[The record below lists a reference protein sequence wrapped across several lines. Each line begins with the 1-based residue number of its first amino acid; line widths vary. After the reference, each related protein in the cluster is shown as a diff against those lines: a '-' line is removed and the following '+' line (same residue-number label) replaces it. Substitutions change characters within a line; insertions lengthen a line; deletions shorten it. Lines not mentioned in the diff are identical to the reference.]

1 MDLFMEHIV
10 KHKRQTKDYVAIA
23 LSVLLGMVLL
33 FFSPIILT
41 IQFLASLWLLVVAG
55 IFFLVFFLIK
65 RTDIEFEYILTN
77 KEFDIDRITAKSR
90 RKRIFTIDFSV
101 VDICAP
107 VSTHKSEF
115 ARQAYKTLD
124 CTGMGEGEIYF
135 VDITSET
142 GVTRVLIE
150 PPVEFIENVKRYNP
164 SKIFTA

>member
-10 KHKRQTKDYVAIA
+10 KHKRQTKDYVMIA
-23 LSVLLGMVLL
+23 LSILLGLVLLL
-33 FFSPIILT
+33 FSPIILT
-41 IQFLASLWLLVVAG
+41 VQVLASLWLLVVAG
-55 IFFLVFFLIK
+55 IIFLVYVMIK

-77 KEFDIDRITAKSR
+77 KELDIDRITAKSR

-107 VSTHKSEF
+107 VSTHKGELS
-115 ARQAYKTLD
+115 RQAYKTID
-124 CTGMGEGEIYF
+124 CTGMGESEVYF

-150 PPVEFIENVKRYNP
+150 PPAEFIENVKRYNP